1 MIQTVKD
8 ITMSADEV
16 LNMKRNIIETSMRKY
31 VISTL
36 AKKEKIYEIVKDY
49 IFPWVEDIRIENKDE
64 FLDVVWVVFS
74 GSVEIPFNFVWEKSK
89 ILSDGYKLAKVF

>member
-16 LNMKRNIIETSMRKY
+16 LNMKRNIIETSMRQY

-36 AKKEKIYEIVKDY
+36 AKKEKIYEIVKKC
-49 IFPWVEDIRIENKDE
+49 IFPWVEDIRVENKDE

-89 ILSDGYKLAKVF
+89 IISDGYKLAKVL